1 MGTLNIDR
9 YHAAMGDASY
19 KDVTRLHDKLLSDG
33 QATFYVT
40 QRKLPFAPCLG
51 HERLVRLLVDSQID
65 RPRLRFLEQDR
76 AGLKLFAKAIEDMY
90 FVGVIRTVR
99 PGTIIF
105 AQQPFADISGA
116 FGLTQAQE
124 IKFEHAFDLPMT
136 TASTAMQFRMAAG
149 DKRWLSDFSLRRNGD
164 IERAVDIATYAF
176 IGGFNDTSNME
187 AAHRL
192 DIPAV
197 GTEAHYWQQAYI
209 EYMYEPEIEPRT
221 GKPKHFE
228 QVAFERWLD
237 ANPNGTTLLLDTIDV
252 YMGAVHATM
261 AATSSD
267 ARRRAFKGFRVD
279 SGDLAELGR
288 WCLRFFEANGLHGL
302 RPNLTGDLDV
312 EKVRAIVKE
321 FPEAAGFGIG
331 TKLSSEVPAVAG
343 VIFKQSLIE
352 GHPTL
357 KASNSIEKT
366 TLPGRLQVFRGID
379 DQGHYVGDV
388 TGLDEEEIQIPGAT
402 QVERLLL
409 PFWEN
414 GQHSAIPSIEKQ
426 KAFVEDQRRR
436 FADIN
441 NYPHTLSGTLKV
453 LRDDLTAQMR
463 ADKSGWEE
471 VLKVPDT
478 GFDKPRQ
485 AMVTGLNRR
494 ECDHAG
500 QSLRRPKAKA

>member
-19 KDVTRLHDKLLSDG
+19 KDVSRLHKTQLSDA
-33 QATFYVT
+33 QATFYIT
-40 QRKLPFAPCLG
+40 QRKLAFAPVLG
-51 HERLVRLLVDSQID
+51 HERLVRLLIDSQID

-76 AGLKLFAKAIEDMY
+76 GGLQLFAKAIEDMQ
-90 FVGVIRTVR
+90 FVGAIRAVR
-99 PGTIIF
+99 PGTIVF
-105 AQQPFADISGA
+105 AQQPFADITGA

-149 DKRWLSDFSLRRNGD
+149 EGRWLSDFSLRRNGD
-164 IERAVDIATYAF
+164 IERAVDIAVYAF

-192 DIPAV
+192 DLPAV

-209 EYMYEPEIEPRT
+209 EFMYEPEIEPRT

-252 YMGAVHATM
+252 YMGAVHAAM
-261 AATSSD
+261 AATSTD

-288 WCLRFFEANGLHGL
+288 WCLRFFEANGLPDL
-302 RPNLTGDLDV
+302 RANLTGDLDV
-312 EKVRAIVKE
+312 KKVRRIVSE

-343 VIFKQSLIE
+343 VIFKECMIDGL
-352 GHPTL
+352 PTL
-357 KASNSIEKT
+357 KASNSPDKT
-366 TLPGRLQVFRGID
+366 TLPGRLQLFRGID
-379 DQGHYVGDV
+379 KRGFYVGDV
-388 TGLDEEEIQIPGAT
+388 TGLDGEDISIPGAVS
-402 QVERLLL
+402 VEQLLA

-414 GQHSAIPSIEKQ
+414 GQHAAIPSIEKQ
-426 KAFVEDQRRR
+426 KAMVEELRRG
-436 FADIN
+436 FPDIE
-441 NYPHTLSGTLKV
+441 NYPSVLSAKLKK

-463 ADKSGWEE
+463 ADNSGWED
-471 VLKVPDT
+471 VLHMPDQVS
-478 GFDKPRQ
+478 DELLQRKI
-485 AMVTGLNRR
+485 
-494 ECDHAG
+494 
-500 QSLRRPKAKA
+500 

>member
-19 KDVTRLHDKLLSDG
+19 KDVTRLHDRPLSDA

-40 QRKLPFAPCLG
+40 QRKIPFAPCLG
-51 HERLVRLLVDSQID
+51 HGRLVHLLVDSEID

-76 AGLKLFAKAIEDMY
+76 GGLQRFAKAIEDIQ
-90 FVGVIRTVR
+90 FVGKIRAVR
-99 PGTIIF
+99 PGTIVF
-105 AQQPFADISGA
+105 KQQPFADISGA
-116 FGLTQAQE
+116 FALTQAQE

-149 DKRWLSDFSLRRNGD
+149 EDRWLSDFSLRRNGD
-164 IERAVDIATYAF
+164 IERAVDIAVYAF

-197 GTEAHYWQQAYI
+197 GTEAHYWQQSYM

-252 YMGAVHATM
+252 YMGAVHAAM
-261 AATSSD
+261 AATSKE

-279 SGDLAELGR
+279 SGDLAELGE
-288 WCLRFFEANGLHGL
+288 WCLRFFEANGLYDL

-312 EKVRAIVKE
+312 EKVRRIVRD
-321 FPEAAGFGIG
+321 FPRAAGFGIG

-343 VIFKQSLIE
+343 VIFKQCLIE
-352 GHPTL
+352 GRPTL
-357 KASNSIEKT
+357 KASNSEEKT
-366 TLPGRLQVFRGID
+366 TLPGRLQLFRGID
-379 DQGHYVGDV
+379 AAGNHVGDV
-388 TGLDEEEIQIPGAT
+388 TGLDDEEIEIPGAAR
-402 QVERLLL
+402 VERLLV

-414 GQHSAIPSIEKQ
+414 GQHAAIPSIEKQ
-426 KAFVEDQRRR
+426 KLLVEDQRKR
-436 FADIN
+436 FSDID
-441 NYPHTLSGTLKV
+441 NYPCLLSDKLRTL
-453 LRDDLTAQMR
+453 REDLTAQMR
-463 ADKSGWEE
+463 ADNSGWQEVVKMPEE
-471 VLKVPDT
+471 VPD
-478 GFDKPRQ
+478 KIAQ
-485 AMVTGLNRR
+485 
-494 ECDHAG
+494 
-500 QSLRRPKAKA
+500 PK

>member
-19 KDVTRLHDKLLSDG
+19 KDATRLHDRSLSDA

-51 HERLVRLLVDSQID
+51 HARLIKLLVDSQID

-76 AGLKLFAKAIEDMY
+76 GGLQRFAKAIEDIQ
-90 FVGVIRTVR
+90 FVGAIRAVR
-99 PGTIIF
+99 PGTIVF
-105 AQQPFADISGA
+105 AQQPFADITGA

-136 TASTAMQFRMAAG
+136 TAATAMQFRMAAG
-149 DKRWLSDFSLRRNGD
+149 EHRWLSDFSLRRNGD
-164 IERAVDIATYAF
+164 IERAVDIAVYAF

-197 GTEAHYWQQAYI
+197 GTEAHYWQQSYI
-209 EYMYEPEIEPRT
+209 EYMNDPEIEPRT

-252 YMGAVHATM
+252 YMGAVHAAM
-261 AATSSD
+261 AATSTE

-279 SGDLAELGR
+279 SGDLAELGE
-288 WCLRFFEANGLHGL
+288 WCLRFFEANGLYDL

-312 EKVRAIVKE
+312 EKVRRIVRD
-321 FPEAAGFGIG
+321 FPRANGFGIG
-331 TKLSSEVPAVAG
+331 TKLSSEIPAVAG
-343 VIFKQSLIE
+343 VIFKQCMIE
-352 GHPTL
+352 GRPTL
-357 KASNSIEKT
+357 KASNSEEKT
-366 TLPGRLQVFRGID
+366 TLPGRMQIFRGID
-379 DQGHYVGDV
+379 ASGNYVGDV
-388 TGLDEEEIQIPGAT
+388 TGLDDEDLEIPGAAR
-402 QVERLLL
+402 VERLLV

-414 GQHSAIPSIEKQ
+414 GQYASIPSIEKQ
-426 KAFVEDQRRR
+426 KSFVAEQRRR
-436 FADIN
+436 FADID
-441 NYPHTLSGTLKV
+441 NYPSVLSDKLRQ

-463 ADKSGWEE
+463 ADNSGWQEVVKMPEE
-471 VLKVPDT
+471 VPDKVP
-478 GFDKPRQ
+478 Q
-485 AMVTGLNRR
+485 
-494 ECDHAG
+494 
-500 QSLRRPKAKA
+500 PK

>member
-1 MGTLNIDR
+1 MGTLNFDR
-9 YHAAMGDASY
+9 YHAVMGDASY
-19 KDVTRLHDKLLSDG
+19 KDAARLHDRNLSEA

-51 HERLVRLLVDSQID
+51 HERLVRLLIDSQID

-76 AGLKLFAKAIEDMY
+76 AGLKLFAKAIEDMH
-90 FVGVIRTVR
+90 FVGAIRAVR
-99 PGTIIF
+99 PGTIVF
-105 AQQPFADISGA
+105 AHQPFADIAGA

-124 IKFEHAFDLPMT
+124 IKFQHAFDLPMT

-149 DKRWLSDFSLRRNGD
+149 DRWLSDFSLRRNGD

-197 GTEAHYWQQAYI
+197 GTEAHYWQQSYI

-237 ANPNGTTLLLDTIDV
+237 TNPNGTTLLLDTIDV
-252 YMGAVHATM
+252 YLGAVHAAM
-261 AATSSD
+261 AATSTE

-288 WCLRFFEANGLHGL
+288 WCLRFFEANGLPGL

-312 EKVRAIVKE
+312 EKIRAIVKE
-321 FPEAAGFGIG
+321 FPEGAGFGIG

-343 VIFKQSLIE
+343 VIFKQCVIE
-352 GHPTL
+352 GQPTL
-357 KASNSIEKT
+357 KASNNPEKT
-366 TLPGRLQVFRGID
+366 TLPGRLQVFRGIGSD
-379 DQGHYVGDV
+379 GTYVGDV
-388 TGLDEEEIQIPGAT
+388 IGLADEDIEIPRAAR
-402 QVERLLL
+402 VECLLQ

-414 GQHSAIPSIEKQ
+414 GQHYAIPSIEKQ
-426 KAFVEDQRRR
+426 KAFVEEQRQR

-441 NYPHTLSGTLKV
+441 NYPCHLSDKLKQ
-453 LRDDLTAQMR
+453 LRHDLTEQMR
-463 ADKSGWEE
+463 ADNSGWEE
-471 VLKVPDT
+471 VLLMAEPAANEV
-478 GFDKPRQ
+478 
-485 AMVTGLNRR
+485 
-494 ECDHAG
+494 
-500 QSLRRPKAKA
+500 